1 MRDYWN
7 NLAQRERQLLGAL
20 GAIVLFVCIFFLG
33 VRPVLGAQ
41 DSAKRAQEYAQK
53 DLETVKKGIPYL
65 TGGTTTSSG
74 DQPFNRNAVM
84 QMVQSNGLEMSRIQP
99 ESNGALKLWFENAS
113 SPKVF
118 KFISDTTT
126 RYAAVVT
133 SVQMTRKNNGL
144 INVTLTL
151 RPAGA

>member
-7 NLAQRERQLLGAL
+7 NLALRERQLLGTL
-20 GAIVLFVCIFFLG
+20 GAVAFFVCVFFLG
-33 VRPVLGAQ
+33 VRPILN
-41 DSAKRAQEYAQK
+41 AKDNAIRAQEFAQR
-53 DLETVKKGIPYL
+53 DLQTVQKGIPYL
-65 TGGTTTSSG
+65 TGGTSTSSG
-74 DQPFNRNAVM
+74 GQPFNRNAVM

-99 ESNGALKLWFENAS
+99 ENNGALKLWFEDAS